1 MNVSIDSNK
10 TQDKFHKIYLKK
22 IGHDYIVVPFEIGL
36 YGFAAAFTL
45 IIFTRLFAFIVG
57 IFETFQVTINDFLT
71 ALWGFV
77 FISFVTV
84 IKHFRD
90 MQKSS

>member
-1 MNVSIDSNK
+1 MNVSVDSNK
-10 TQDKFHKIYLKK
+10 TKEKVQKIYLKK
-22 IGHDYIVVPFEIGL
+22 IGRDYIVMPLEIGL

-45 IIFTRLFAFIVG
+45 IILIRLFAFLVG

-71 ALWGFV
+71 ALWGFL

-84 IKHFRD
+84 IKHYRD
-90 MQKSS
+90 MQKSH